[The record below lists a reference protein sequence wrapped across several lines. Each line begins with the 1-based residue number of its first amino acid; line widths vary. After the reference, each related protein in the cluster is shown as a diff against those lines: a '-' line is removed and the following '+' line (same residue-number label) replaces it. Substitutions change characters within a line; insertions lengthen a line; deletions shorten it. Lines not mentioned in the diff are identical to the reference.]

1 MDTRYFFFQN
11 LGYWRV
17 YKNLRFEWFCFVV
30 ICIVR
35 PSSQTVPGL
44 SWPYQVCI
52 TSKEGRNKCE
62 IYDPKQPLPRGND
75 FWGKDWKY

>member
-1 MDTRYFFFQN
+1 MI
-11 LGYWRV
+11 L
-17 YKNLRFEWFCFVV
+17 FCGHLSHYGETLLLS
-30 ICIVR
+30 CIVR
-35 PSSQTVPGL
+35 PSSDTVPGL

-52 TSKEGRNKCE
+52 TSKEGQNKCE